1 MPTVNFIDKFGV
13 ESQIDCEVGGSL
25 MTAAKRA
32 GIKGIEAECGGTLS
46 CATCHVYVDDARGM
60 IPPASSSED
69 EMLEVVVAERK
80 PESRLACQIA
90 ITGSL
95 EGIVVRIPESQF

>member
-13 ESQIDCEVGGSL
+13 ESRVDCEVGATL

-46 CATCHVYVDDARGM
+46 CATCHVYV
-60 IPPASSSED
+60 E
-69 EMLEVVVAERK
+69 
-80 PESRLACQIA
+80 
-90 ITGSL
+90 
-95 EGIVVRIPESQF
+95 EGIALAKEHAGEVIRIRNRVRVGFW